1 VESLGNYI
9 YAQSESAIW
18 VNLFIGSN
26 ATIDV
31 AKTKTNFSIETNYP
45 WTGSVKVKVSPE
57 KKVKFALNIRI
68 PGWAVGKPVPG
79 ETYTYFDFSGS
90 AFSILVNGKPATFS
104 QENGYAILNREWKIN
119 DVVEV
124 NLPMEPRR
132 VVAKAEVKEDINRVA
147 IERGPLVYCI
157 EHADNTGKA
166 FNIFIPDNAILKA
179 EWNKDLWGG
188 IQTIKAEV
196 PVVTTS
202 NDGLEINTEIK
213 SMTAIPYFLWNNRGQ
228 GQMQVWIPRKVSDI
242 KLGTK

>member
-1 VESLGNYI
+1 
-9 YAQSESAIW
+9 
-18 VNLFIGSN
+18 
-26 ATIDV
+26 
-31 AKTKTNFSIETNYP
+31 
-45 WTGSVKVKVSPE
+45 
-57 KKVKFALNIRI
+57 
-68 PGWAVGKPVPG
+68 
-79 ETYTYFDFSGS
+79 
-90 AFSILVNGKPATFS
+90 VNGKPATFS